1 VSRFRILSLDG
12 GGIRGAFTASF
23 LAELEREIGAPIG
36 RYFDLAA
43 GTSTGGIIAL
53 AVALGEPASRIV
65 DFYRNA
71 GPKVFTRAAP
81 MKCGWFG
88 GIARA
93 LLARRL
99 RHLGLTY
106 DDLFQARYDS
116 AELRR
121 ALQEVFG
128 TKTLLHAKMRVLIP
142 AVDLSRGSPVV
153 FKTPHLPDASTR
165 DRNFQA
171 VDIALATAAAP
182 TYFPHAAIGPGSAY
196 SDGGLWANNPVLIA
210 LAEVLRLRNPGPR
223 DFDGVQALSVGTG
236 RGRYSLVPPNGAGLA
251 WWGPRLIDVM
261 SLSQSEGTMRVAEFM
276 LGEHFHRV
284 DFDLPDSTWH
294 LDSVEHIEQLIHFGR
309 EEAHRQLA
317 PLRNWVLDGI
327 TRETNWKFDT
337 DETRSAVSR
346 DLVSLR

>member
-1 VSRFRILSLDG
+1 MSRFRILSLDG

-23 LAELEREIGAPIG
+23 LAELERETGAPIG

-53 AVALGEPASRIV
+53 AVALGEPANRIV

-71 GPKVFTRAAP
+71 GPKIFTRQAP
-81 MKCGWFG
+81 MKRGWFSG
-88 GIARA
+88 VGRA

-99 RHLGLTY
+99 RHVGLAY

-116 AELRR
+116 VELRR

-128 TKTLLHAKMRVLIP
+128 TKTLLDAKTHVLIP

-153 FKTPHLPDASTR
+153 FKTPHLPDANSR
-165 DRNFQA
+165 DRSFLA

-182 TYFPHAAIGPGSAY
+182 TFFPHAAIRPGSAY
-196 SDGGLWANNPVLIA
+196 SDGGLWANNPA
-210 LAEVLRLRNPGPR
+210 LVAVAEVLRIRKSGTR
-223 DFDGVQALSVGTG
+223 DFDGVQVLSVGTG
-236 RGRYSLVPPNGAGLA
+236 RGRYSLAPPNGAGLA

-261 SLSQSEGTMRVAEFM
+261 SLTQSEGTMRVAGFM
-276 LGEHFHRV
+276 LGERLHRV
-284 DFDLPDSTWH
+284 DFDLPDNTWR

-317 PLRNWVLDGI
+317 LLRNCLLDGL
-327 TRETNWKFDT
+327 TKETNWQCDT
-337 DETRSAVSR
+337 DEIRPTVSR
-346 DLVSLR
+346 NPVCLR

>member
-1 VSRFRILSLDG
+1 MSRFRILSLDG

-23 LAELEREIGAPIG
+23 LAELERAIGTPIG

-65 DFYRNA
+65 AFYRNA
-71 GPKVFTRAAP
+71 GPRIFTRQAP
-81 MKCGWFG
+81 KRGWFRTV
-88 GIARA
+88 ARA

-99 RHLGLTY
+99 RHVGLAY

-121 ALQEVFG
+121 ALHEVFG
-128 TKTLLHAKMRVLIP
+128 AKTLLDARMHVLIP

-153 FKTPHLPDASTR
+153 FKTPHLPDANSR
-165 DRNFQA
+165 DRSFLA

-196 SDGGLWANNPVLIA
+196 SDGGLWANNPVLVA
-210 LAEVLRLRNPGPR
+210 LAEVLRLRNGGTR
-223 DFDGVQALSVGTG
+223 DFDGVQVLSVGTG
-236 RGRYSLVPPNGAGLA
+236 RGRYALVPPNGAGLA

-261 SLSQSEGTMRVAEFM
+261 SLTQSEGTMRVAEFI
-276 LGEHFHRV
+276 LGERFQRV
-284 DFDLPDSTWH
+284 DFDLPDNTWR
-294 LDSVEHIEQLIHFGR
+294 LDSVEHLEQLIHYGR

-317 PLRNWVLDGI
+317 PLRNSLLDGM
-327 TRETNWKFDT
+327 TKETNWQFGT
-337 DETRSAVSR
+337 DETFSAASR
-346 DLVSLR
+346 NLVGLR